1 MDGLTIKHDE
11 DPERAYGKWVLVRRS
26 LGIGSFG
33 INAVE
38 LPPGEE
44 IPEHDESGRA
54 HEEVFL
60 VLDGDAVMVVE
71 GVDHRLSRGSYA
83 RLDPALRRT
92 VRNDTEEVARLLTI
106 SAPVE
111 SGYEPLDWA

>member
-1 MDGLTIKHDE
+1 MDGLTIKHDA
-11 DPERAYGKWVLVRRS
+11 DLERAYGKWVLVRRS

-38 LPPGEE
+38 LPPGEA

-60 VLDGDAVMVVE
+60 VLDGDAVPLF
-71 GVDHRLSRGSYA
+71 HGSY
-83 RLDPALRRT
+83 DPPIF
-92 VRNDTEEVARLLTI
+92 DIVA
-106 SAPVE
+106 APV
-111 SGYEPLDWA
+111 STYGVVVFLKYDFDQSRVFVYKHTGGA